1 MWVLKSR
8 ATNEVVGK
16 FKSQAAMAK
25 HLGLSQQFVNR
36 KIRKEGQ
43 CAVFKLDEKEV
54 VCQKDGEEAASPRV
68 VPPPVPA
75 PRRLPP
81 VPAPRRLPPVPAPRR
96 LPRENEEEEEETG
109 YTELMELKTWEILEK
124 KYPDFWCKDT
134 VEKLDETIMLLFH
147 VVTGEY
153 VEVKNYQKIDE
164 FFKQRGYSS
173 YLTEKL
179 FDEKKR
185 TGEVVFQACRGK
197 KKGNLVQ
204 TYFMQNED
212 KTHIPCGA

>member
-8 ATNEVVGK
+8 ATKEVVGK

-43 CAVFKLDEKEV
+43 FAVFKLDKKEV
-54 VCQKDGEEAASPRV
+54 VCQKDGEKT
-68 VPPPVPA
+68 PPPVPA
-75 PRRLPP
+75 PRRKNLPPP
-81 VPAPRRLPPVPAPRR
+81 VPAPRP
-96 LPRENEEEEEETG
+96 PRENEEEEEEETG
-109 YTELMELKTWEILEK
+109 YTELMELKNWEILEN

-153 VEVKNYQKIDE
+153 FEVKNYQKIDE

-185 TGEVVFQACRGK
+185 AGEIVFQACRGK
-197 KKGNLVQ
+197 KKE
-204 TYFMQNED
+204 T
-212 KTHIPCGA
+212 